1 MDNLCAGDTDQAMAY
16 ILRVLRRDFKGS
28 TLCKFTRGEELV
40 LATLSLL
47 RQLDIGKDKYSD
59 LKFWVESLFE
69 ITLPS
74 WQTLRE
80 ERLRCCPPVK
90 EDGEQGHSST
100 LQAVLDITVD
110 RMAERPDIQPLL
122 KDKQQLV
129 LVVGTGNDS
138 VSGLGVDARKTTVNT
153 DFLCNTAAQILELRD
168 RDTGKKLW
176 VNPVPG
182 SATYVRPIAH
192 TRLKDSED
200 AMQTWVKDH
209 EAEIKNLTTH
219 TLNVNDGKV
228 SVSYVVFPALL
239 DGKMRK
245 AVYTAALA
253 EATSQGYR
261 FKTCYGSAT
270 KMDYNTCWVG

>member
-1 MDNLCAGDTDQAMAY
+1 MDNLCGGDTNQAMAY

-59 LKFWVESLFE
+59 LKFWIESLFE

-74 WQTLRE
+74 WQTLNK
-80 ERLRCCPPVK
+80 ERLRCCPPVQK
-90 EDGEQGHSST
+90 DGEQGHSST

-110 RMAERPDIQPLL
+110 RMAERPDIQPHL
-122 KDKQQLV
+122 KDQQKLV
-129 LVVGTGNDS
+129 LVVATGNDS
-138 VSGLGVDARKTTVNT
+138 VSGLGVDARKTTVNS

-200 AMQTWVKDH
+200 AMQTWVVEH
-209 EAEIKNLTTH
+209 EEEIKNLTTH
-219 TLNVNDGKV
+219 ILNVNDGKV

-245 AVYTAALA
+245 AVYHAALA
-253 EATSQGYR
+253 EAKSQGYR
-261 FKTCYGSAT
+261 FKSHGSAT
-270 KMDYNTCWVG
+270 KMDYNTCWVS